1 MTNRSSPFDAF
12 IPSPENPPVAPD
24 FTVATN
30 SSLPIL
36 AEANPSVL
44 ENDCWNK
51 IGVKGDRSC
60 SELSK
65 YVHCRNCPVF
75 TAAGQRLFER
85 KPPAGHLAEWTKR
98 LAEPEAAIERG
109 TISVLVFRIGDE
121 WLAADISLLVEIAE
135 LRPIHTIPHRSNSVL
150 AGLVNI
156 RGELPL
162 CVSLGGLLGIEMQYP
177 LLMAKSATKK
187 TVREFEEVDFAA
199 ADLSNV
205 KHPPGRAARATEAT
219 NARISARL
227 MLMTRQGQRWAFQV
241 DEVEGVSRFTSAD
254 LTNVP
259 STVSGSIASFSK
271 GVFWHNDRRIGF
283 LDEVRLFDTLARSL
297 S

>member
-1 MTNRSSPFDAF
+1 MTIRSSPFDAF
-12 IPSPENPPVAPD
+12 IPSPESPPVAPD

-36 AEANPSVL
+36 AEAVPSVL

-60 SELSK
+60 PELSK

-85 KPPAGHLAEWTKR
+85 KPPDGHLAEWTKR
-98 LAEPEAAIERG
+98 LAEPESAIERG
-109 TISVLVFRIGDE
+109 TISVLVFRVGDE
-121 WLAADISLLVEIAE
+121 WLAADIGLLVEIAE

-150 AGLVNI
+150 VGLVNI

-177 LLMAKSATKK
+177 LLMAKSALRK
-187 TVREFEEVDFAA
+187 TARDPEDPEAVNL
-199 ADLSNV
+199 DLSSV
-205 KHPPGRAARATEAT
+205 KHPVGRAARATQGT
-219 NARISARL
+219 NARVSARL
-227 MLMTRQGQRWAFQV
+227 MLMTRQRQRWAFQV
-241 DEVEGVSRFTSAD
+241 DEIEGVTRFTSAD
-254 LTNVP
+254 QTNVP
-259 STVSGSIASFSK
+259 STVSESIASFSK

-297 S
+297 T